1 MKTKEYNSIV
11 EDQTKSLFRFV
22 AKYLRN
28 EEDARDIVQDVFE
41 KLWLNREKIVIATA
55 KSWLFTT
62 AYHALINFSVKKRR
76 TEYTDKPLPETVYF
90 DTKADAKEIVEL
102 ALAILPPI
110 QKSIILLRDLEGYD
124 YKEIGKILTLSEP
137 QVKVYLFRAR
147 MKMKKRVL
155 QLMELA

>member
-1 MKTKEYNSIV
+1 LKTKEYNCIV

-102 ALAILPPI
+102 ALAILPPL

-155 QLMELA
+155 QLTELA

>member
-1 MKTKEYNSIV
+1 M

>member
-1 MKTKEYNSIV
+1 MKTNQYNSIV

-41 KLWLNREKIVIATA
+41 KLWLNRETIVIATA

-90 DTKADAKEIVEL
+90 DTKTDAKEIVEL